1 MKTVT
6 VNLSFRD
13 TLLGEIDAEARRES
27 RSRSELIRE
36 AARQYVERQR
46 RWNHVF
52 SLGDWVAKKHDLKE
66 TDISREISKARSR
79 RRHRE

>member
-52 SLGDWVAKKHDLKE
+52 SLGDRVAKEHDLKE
-66 TDISREISKARSR
+66 TDVSREISRARSR

>member
-1 MKTVT
+1 MRTVT

-36 AARQYVERQR
+36 AARQYVKRQR
-46 RWNHVF
+46 RWDEVF
-52 SLGDWVAKKHDLKE
+52 SLGDRVVKGRGLRESDV
-66 TDISREISKARSR
+66 SREISKTRSR
-79 RRHRE
+79 GRHRT